1 MPDDTIILFY
11 GEKTE
16 TGINI
21 YKIQLEEPISEESK
35 SLVIKNTAMLSL
47 VINDDEITYT
57 TQNQSLLKKESILHS
72 AYAINDTLINFFTRD
87 NTTASDLNISQPS
100 INTSLYN
107 FICLTE
113 NALRLHIKRDDLRK
127 TKFKAFM
134 NNAYELII
142 KDPGRMGIIK
152 IVNLKEKT
160 SFYYTSN
167 VLNGFYIRK
176 NITQYDDAIIK
187 NDTDIDKNS
196 FKNTYLDLIPK
207 KDVRKAINILT
218 LYPYAEQYIK
228 ALVNESIKDWYIP
241 QKKDAALDVD
251 AVMFINRIINNLS
264 KEEKDHYNIYAK
276 DIFYLFNRL
285 HHDDAK
291 FIITIILNHGKTV
304 NSIPNNPNA
313 NANARI
319 IVSKLRNAGKII
331 KHIVKKTPD
340 AEKTILQNTCCY
352 NNTAFKAFVKRIFKE
367 LKTAKNDYET
377 ALYLSLFFNKHS
389 LLPFVFTGKDKD
401 GGNILSEKRTLLE
414 LINLANNEAAQS
426 RQYDV
431 FAETIR
437 LYNDTLQMAN
447 VLIEENIIDSIPNDI
462 SITKIQNTHD
472 RLVKIFNQHKMIINE
487 ARFKHARD
495 SYKKFLFEDETF
507 TLRLPDNNDDFVKEG
522 IALHHCV
529 ASYTNAFLENR
540 SAILFIRNKDN
551 PDVPYYT
558 MEVNPKTRKIVQ
570 VKGKHNTQPPK
581 EVNAFVK
588 KIKSHYQ
595 TDIIAKNDKQY
606 HDKTC

>member
-1 MPDDTIILFY
+1 MNKKELTKVINDWFDGVKYITEQWFFESNQYKHKGDKTPRFSTNCRRFNNKNSVPDDTIILFY

-72 AYAINDTLINFFTRD
+72 AYAINDTLINFFTR
-87 NTTASDLNISQPS
+87 NRTPASDLNISQPS

-107 FICLTE
+107 FIRLTE

-241 QKKDAALDVD
+241 QKK
-251 AVMFINRIINNLS
+251 R
-264 KEEKDHYNIYAK
+264 
-276 DIFYLFNRL
+276 
-285 HHDDAK
+285 
-291 FIITIILNHGKTV
+291 
-304 NSIPNNPNA
+304 
-313 NANARI
+313 
-319 IVSKLRNAGKII
+319 
-331 KHIVKKTPD
+331 
-340 AEKTILQNTCCY
+340 
-352 NNTAFKAFVKRIFKE
+352 
-367 LKTAKNDYET
+367 
-377 ALYLSLFFNKHS
+377 
-389 LLPFVFTGKDKD
+389 
-401 GGNILSEKRTLLE
+401 
-414 LINLANNEAAQS
+414 
-426 RQYDV
+426 
-431 FAETIR
+431 
-437 LYNDTLQMAN
+437 
-447 VLIEENIIDSIPNDI
+447 
-462 SITKIQNTHD
+462 
-472 RLVKIFNQHKMIINE
+472 
-487 ARFKHARD
+487 
-495 SYKKFLFEDETF
+495 
-507 TLRLPDNNDDFVKEG
+507 
-522 IALHHCV
+522 
-529 ASYTNAFLENR
+529 
-540 SAILFIRNKDN
+540 
-551 PDVPYYT
+551 
-558 MEVNPKTRKIVQ
+558 
-570 VKGKHNTQPPK
+570 
-581 EVNAFVK
+581 
-588 KIKSHYQ
+588 
-595 TDIIAKNDKQY
+595 
-606 HDKTC
+606 